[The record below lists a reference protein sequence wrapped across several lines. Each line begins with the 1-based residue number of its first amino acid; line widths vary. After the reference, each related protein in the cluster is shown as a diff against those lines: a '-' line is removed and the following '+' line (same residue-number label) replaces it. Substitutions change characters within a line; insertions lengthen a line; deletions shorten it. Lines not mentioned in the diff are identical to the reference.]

1 MMPQALGSTPLMMP
15 QSSLEV
21 VCWPLDTGG
30 QEALLLTL
38 VHLESLRRRRS
49 RHPLESFTNEGCVSA
64 VFVFFNVYY
73 VTIIFL
79 ATCLELPFAF
89 FAYMQER
96 LDWYQHNRLC
106 GQVSPPSLKM

>member
-1 MMPQALGSTPLMMP
+1 M
-15 QSSLEV
+15 
-21 VCWPLDTGG
+21 
-30 QEALLLTL
+30 
-38 VHLESLRRRRS
+38 RS
-49 RHPLESFTNEGCVSA
+49 RLLMRSRLPLESFTNEGCVSA